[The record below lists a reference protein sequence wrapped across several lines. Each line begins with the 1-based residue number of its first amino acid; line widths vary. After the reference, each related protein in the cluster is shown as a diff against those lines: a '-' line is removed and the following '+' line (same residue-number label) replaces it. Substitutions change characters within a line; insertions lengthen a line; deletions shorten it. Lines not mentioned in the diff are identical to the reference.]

1 MALKLLVD
9 PRAQGAFF
17 AETLAVAQAEVASGW
32 PGAVTSLDA
41 RSTLRFL
48 SVDLPESEAPRLLR
62 RATVQAVFEEG
73 PDGLSVVEA
82 SPGYTLP
89 PGLVWGTK
97 YRGKTHEL
105 VTQLAINL
113 ALDACSAGPPRT
125 LLDPMAGRGTT
136 LLWGARYGLDCLGVE
151 VDDKARDDFQRAVKR
166 QTKVLR
172 IKHRLEKGSLG
183 PKRRDHAGRFLSFR
197 FEAGSATL
205 ATGDTRHLDKRIG
218 PRQFDVL
225 VTDLPYG
232 VQFGGS
238 KKRSPLD
245 TLRAA
250 APLWAGALSPGGA
263 MAVVFNRLQPARE
276 QLVAL
281 FVEQGLEEIPHP
293 VAHRMSE
300 SIWRDIVVLS
310 KPLDA

>member
-32 PGAVTSLDA
+32 PGCVPTVEA

-48 SVDLPESEAPRLLR
+48 NVDLPESDAQRLLR
-62 RATVQAVFEEG
+62 RATVQGVFSGDPEAV
-73 PDGLSVVEA
+73 SVVDA
-82 SPGYTLP
+82 TAGYALP

-97 YRGKTHEL
+97 YRGKTHEI
-105 VTQLAINL
+105 VTQLALNL
-113 ALDACSAGPPRT
+113 ALDACTLPSPRT

-136 LLWGARYGLDCLGVE
+136 LLWAARYGMDALGVE
-151 VDDKARDDFQRAVKR
+151 VDDKARDDFQRSVKR
-166 QTKVLR
+166 QTKLLR

-183 PKRRDHAGRFLSFR
+183 PKRRDHAGRFLCFR
-197 FEAGSATL
+197 FDSGSATL
-205 ATGDTRHLDKRIG
+205 ATGDTRYLDKRIG

-245 TLRAA
+245 TLRTAAPMWAA
-250 APLWAGALSPGGA
+250 ALAPGGG

-276 QLVAL
+276 QLLAL
-281 FVEQGLEEIPHP
+281 FREQGLEEVHHD

-300 SIWRDIVVLS
+300 SIWRDLLVLH
-310 KPLDA
+310 KPMIN